1 MKDTCVRYAATLM
14 VFSLANHGLCMAQT
28 GQAKPVYPSDPLSG
42 VVVNQ
47 TITVNGQEFYKSF
60 TSAWLDS
67 DIGSRVV
74 LTVVERPNARHGT
87 HVWVEHHRK
96 KVFET
101 ILSPSRTQIQSMGLR
116 AAETVQEAIVSA
128 DVERALYID
137 HDLAK
142 DEI

>member
-1 MKDTCVRYAATLM
+1 MKNRCVQYVATLLLLGPASYD
-14 VFSLANHGLCMAQT
+14 FCLAQDV
-28 GQAKPVYPSDPLSG
+28 QSKPIYPSDPLSG

-60 TSAWLDS
+60 TAAWLDS
-67 DIGSRVV
+67 EIGSRFV
-74 LTVVERPNARHGT
+74 LTVIERPNARHGT
-87 HVWVEHHRK
+87 HIWVEHQRN

-101 ILSPSRTQIQSMGLR
+101 ILSPSRAQIQSMGLQ
-116 AAETVQEAIVSA
+116 AAEAVQQAIVSA

-137 HDLAK
+137 QDLAK

>member
-1 MKDTCVRYAATLM
+1 MKNRCVRYAATLLLLGPPCYG
-14 VFSLANHGLCMAQT
+14 FCLAQDV
-28 GQAKPVYPSDPLSG
+28 QSKPMYRPDPLSG

-60 TSAWLDS
+60 TAAWLDS
-67 DIGSRVV
+67 DIGSRFIV
-74 LTVVERPNARHGT
+74 TVVERPNARHGT
-87 HVWVEHHRK
+87 HVWVEHQRN

-101 ILSPSRTQIQSMGLR
+101 ILSPSRAQIQSLGSK
-116 AAETVQEAIVSA
+116 AAEAVQQAIVSA

-137 HDLAK
+137 QDLAK